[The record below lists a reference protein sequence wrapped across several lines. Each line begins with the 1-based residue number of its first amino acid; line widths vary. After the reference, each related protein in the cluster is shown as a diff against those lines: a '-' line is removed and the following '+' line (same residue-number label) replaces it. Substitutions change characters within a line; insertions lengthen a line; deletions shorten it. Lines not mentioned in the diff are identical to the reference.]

1 MRGEYRLRVF
11 ATGSSHTRVARVHP
25 TRTTTKLLLGV
36 ACAVSAVSG
45 CVNVTPAS
53 MQPAAAPSTPGA
65 APRYEPRGGP
75 GAAPVVIQAPAL
87 EALKAVPGQSAGPSP
102 AVGRQSAPRSGGPA
116 AGPDTAAAARETASG
131 GGAAPPV
138 PDIPEP
144 RKPGEQAG
152 KPGRGEGDGR
162 PGGHHPHRPR
172 SGEAEAPREL
182 VGELP
187 VRPADVCAL
196 GRRHGRWHPD
206 SPEARIC
213 AGVHGG

>member
-1 MRGEYRLRVF
+1 M
-11 ATGSSHTRVARVHP
+11 HP

-45 CVNVTPAS
+45 CVHVSPGPA
-53 MQPAAAPSTPGA
+53 QPAAAPA
-65 APRYEPRGGP
+65 AGVPPRHEPRGGP
-75 GAAPVVIQAPAL
+75 GVAPVAVRAPAL
-87 EALKAVPGQSAGPSP
+87 EALEAVEAAPERSA
-102 AVGRQSAPRSGGPA
+102 RPA
-116 AGPDTAAAARETASG
+116 AGAPAVRTGERPVQGASG
-131 GGAAPPV
+131 GRVPDAPPV

-144 RKPGEQAG
+144 RRAAEPAQ
-152 KPGRGEGDGR
+152 GR
-162 PGGHHPHRPR
+162 PDGPRRRARPDAD
-172 SGEAEAPREL
+172 AEREL
-182 VGELP
+182 VRKLP

>member
-1 MRGEYRLRVF
+1 M
-11 ATGSSHTRVARVHP
+11 HP

-53 MQPAAAPSTPGA
+53 MQPAAAPSTPGS
-65 APRYEPRGGP
+65 APRHEPRGGP
-75 GAAPVVIQAPAL
+75 GGAPVLVQAPAL
-87 EALKAVPGQSAGPSP
+87 EALKALPGRSAGPSP
-102 AVGRQSAPRSGGPA
+102 AAGRQSAPRSGGPA
-116 AGPDTAAAARETASG
+116 AGPDTGTPDRDAAAG

-144 RKPGEQAG
+144 RQPGEHAAG
-152 KPGRGEGDGR
+152 PGRGEGDGDGDGR

-172 SGEAEAPREL
+172 PGEAEVPREL

>member
-1 MRGEYRLRVF
+1 M
-11 ATGSSHTRVARVHP
+11 HP

-45 CVNVTPAS
+45 CVNVTPAP
-53 MQPAAAPSTPGA
+53 MQPAAGGA
-65 APRYEPRGGP
+65 AAAPPRHEPRGGP
-75 GAAPVVIQAPAL
+75 GAVPVEVQAPAL
-87 EALKAVPGQSAGPSP
+87 EALEAVPGQAGRP
-102 AVGRQSAPRSGGPA
+102 AAATGGVKSAPRGAEAA
-116 AGPDTAAAARETASG
+116 AGAAAAEAGTASQ
-131 GGAAPPV
+131 AVPAV

-144 RKPGEQAG
+144 RRPARGASGG
-152 KPGRGEGDGR
+152 KGGRTD
-162 PGGHHPHRPR
+162 P
-172 SGEAEAPREL
+172 SGPDAKVPREL
-182 VGELP
+182 VKELP

>member
-1 MRGEYRLRVF
+1 M
-11 ATGSSHTRVARVHP
+11 HP

-45 CVNVTPAS
+45 CVQVSPGPV
-53 MQPAAAPSTPGA
+53 QPAAPAAGVPPRH
-65 APRYEPRGGP
+65 APRSGP
-75 GAAPVVIQAPAL
+75 AADPVAVRAPAL
-87 EALKAVPGQSAGPSP
+87 EALEAVEAAPERPARPAAAAP
-102 AVGRQSAPRSGGPA
+102 AVRDAGQPARDASGGPVQ
-116 AGPDTAAAARETASG
+116 D
-131 GGAAPPV
+131 APPV

-144 RKPGEQAG
+144 RRPAEPAQ
-152 KPGRGEGDGR
+152 GR
-162 PGGHHPHRPR
+162 PDGPRGHARP
-172 SGEAEAPREL
+172 GTGAEREL
-182 VGELP
+182 VRKLP

>member
-1 MRGEYRLRVF
+1 M
-11 ATGSSHTRVARVHP
+11 HP

-45 CVNVTPAS
+45 CVNVTPAPV
-53 MQPAAAPSTPGA
+53 QPATAPGA
-65 APRYEPRGGP
+65 PGEPPRHEPRGGP
-75 GAAPVVIQAPAL
+75 GATPVVVQAPAL
-87 EALKAVPGQSAGPSP
+87 EALKAVPGRPAGPAPS
-102 AVGRQSAPRSGGPA
+102 ATGRRVAEHSAAPA
-116 AGPDTAAAARETASG
+116 AQAGTPDRGAGSG
-131 GGAAPPV
+131 APAGAPPV

-144 RKPGEQAG
+144 RRPGDPHRDHA
-152 KPGRGEGDGR
+152 DGR
-162 PGGHHPHRPR
+162 PGGHRPR
-172 SGEAEAPREL
+172 HTRSEEAEVPREL
-182 VGELP
+182 VRELP

>member
-1 MRGEYRLRVF
+1 M
-11 ATGSSHTRVARVHP
+11 HP

-45 CVNVTPAS
+45 CVNVTPAP
-53 MQPAAAPSTPGA
+53 MQPAAAPGTRGA
-65 APRYEPRGGP
+65 PPQYEPRGGP
-75 GAAPVVIQAPAL
+75 GAAPVAVQAPAL
-87 EALKAVPGQSAGPSP
+87 EALKAVPGHSAQPAASAGS
-102 AVGRQSAPRSGGPA
+102 RQAAPRSAALPAGTTGASGA
-116 AGPDTAAAARETASG
+116 AGTAPEGPSQAV
-131 GGAAPPV
+131 PPV

-144 RKPGEQAG
+144 HRPAARPSAG
-152 KPGRGEGDGR
+152 KGGRTG
-162 PGGHHPHRPR
+162 P
-172 SGEAEAPREL
+172 SGPDAQVPREL
-182 VGELP
+182 VKELP